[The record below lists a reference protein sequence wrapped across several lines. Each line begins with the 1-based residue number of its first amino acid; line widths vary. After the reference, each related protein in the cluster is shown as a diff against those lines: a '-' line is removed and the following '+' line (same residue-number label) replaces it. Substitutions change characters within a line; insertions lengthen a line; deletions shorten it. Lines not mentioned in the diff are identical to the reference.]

1 MMPDHDQNFGS
12 RRLYETNEGNL
23 AFLFEPHPRD
33 TMIDCEMIGETD
45 QAWYVLITLTWLVI
59 KTMLDQGKT

>member
-1 MMPDHDQNFGS
+1 MVPDHDQNFGS
-12 RRLYETNEGNL
+12 HRLYETNEGNL

-45 QAWYVLITLTWLVI
+45 QA
-59 KTMLDQGKT
+59 